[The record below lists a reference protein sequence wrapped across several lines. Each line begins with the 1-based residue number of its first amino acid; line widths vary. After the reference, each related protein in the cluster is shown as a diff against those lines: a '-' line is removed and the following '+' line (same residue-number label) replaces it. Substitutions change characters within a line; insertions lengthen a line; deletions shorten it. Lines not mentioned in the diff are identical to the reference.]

1 MTSDDTAIARLTWAW
16 RLAKGWLPQALGA
29 LATVFSI
36 IWGAFSEDVW
46 TTGLWALFVAVGLA
60 LAAFLTQVLLQ
71 KPSYM
76 ALAQELRSLEQST
89 EADAQQL
96 KDESAKK
103 SAVLEQSMLV
113 LLRYI
118 ADHCGANAN
127 SDRVSV
133 YYFHDDR
140 FVMLARFA
148 LHPDFRGAGRAEYPA
163 SQGAIGDAWSRGS
176 IAMELP
182 TSRKQWERAL
192 VAKHGYTS
200 EQAAAL
206 AMHCVGIAA
215 LRIEVDRRAVGVIVF
230 ESTEPDRVSQ
240 ATLETAKE
248 SKLFAALSELVS
260 VSALLTPRGE
270 TLAKPADK
278 PPTVTPSWKP
288 TTSGSGTSPRSGT
301 DERRNV

>member
-1 MTSDDTAIARLTWAW
+1 MTADDTAIARLTWAW

-36 IWGAFSEDVW
+36 IWGAFGENVW
-46 TTGLWALFVAVGLA
+46 TAGLWAFFVAVALA
-60 LAAFLTQVLLQ
+60 IAAFLAQALLQ
-71 KPSYM
+71 RPSYM
-76 ALAQELRSLEQST
+76 SLAEQLRSLQQSA
-89 EADAQQL
+89 EAEESRL
-96 KDESAKK
+96 KDESAEK

-113 LLRYI
+113 LLRHI

-133 YYFHDDR
+133 YYFHEDR

-148 LHPDFRGAGRAEYPA
+148 LHPDYRGVGRSEYPA
-163 SQGAIGDAWSRGS
+163 SQGAIGDAWARGS

-182 TSRKQWERAL
+182 TSRKQWERTL
-192 VAKHGYTS
+192 VTKHGYTP
-200 EQAAAL
+200 EQAASL

-215 LRIEVDRRAVGVIVF
+215 LRIEVDRLAVGVIVF
-230 ESTEPDRVSQ
+230 ESTETDRVSQ

-260 VSALLTPRGE
+260 VSALLTPRGA
-270 TLAKPADK
+270 TLAKPAAK
-278 PPTVTPSWKP
+278 PPTVAPSWKP
-288 TTSGSGTSPRSGT
+288 TTSGAAAKLRSQGS
-301 DERRNV
+301 

>member
-1 MTSDDTAIARLTWAW
+1 MTSDNTAIARLTWVW

-36 IWGAFSEDVW
+36 VWGAFGEKVW
-46 TTGLWALFVAVGLA
+46 TTGLWAFIVAVTLA
-60 LAAFLTQVLLQ
+60 TAAFLSQVLLQ
-71 KPSYM
+71 RPSYM
-76 ALAQELRSLEQST
+76 SLAAQLRSLEQSA
-89 EADAQQL
+89 EVEQGRL
-96 KDESAKK
+96 KAESAEK

-113 LLRYI
+113 LLRHI
-118 ADHCGANAN
+118 ADHCGASAN

-133 YYFHDDR
+133 YYFHEDR

-148 LHPDFRGAGRAEYPA
+148 LHPDYRGAGRSEYPA

-182 TSRKQWERAL
+182 TSRKQWERTL
-192 VAKHGYTS
+192 VAKHGYTA
-200 EQAAAL
+200 EQAASL

-215 LRIEVDRRAVGVIVF
+215 LRIEVDRLAVGVIVF
-230 ESTEPDRVSQ
+230 ESTEADRVSQ

-270 TLAKPADK
+270 TLAKPAAK

-288 TTSGSGTSPRSGT
+288 TTSGVSASQQAQAQ
-301 DERRNV
+301 